1 MIAVSTIITS
11 ASPCVTSRITSVFE
25 VFRKEVDELLLVH
38 LVREELIFLQSNK
51 HVRIE
56 QNSWSTSMCSLLV
69 GAVFGGGTIVI
80 AVKYNSGSRIS
91 TPHVLD
97 LQQTNGVIRHS
108 TRPYYSM

>member
-1 MIAVSTIITS
+1 M
-11 ASPCVTSRITSVFE
+11 TSRITSVLE

-56 QNSWSTSMCSLLV
+56 QNSWSTSMSSSLV

-80 AVKYNSGSRIS
+80 AVKYNSGSGIS
-91 TPHVLD
+91 
-97 LQQTNGVIRHS
+97 HS
-108 TRPYYSM
+108 YRSALT